1 MNFSLILQNSSK
13 EAFCFSVID
22 MRKPMFKEMSFYFP
36 NLKGITFLQEGFYGS
51 ITRKTFEGLENLERV
66 TFKHTNVHSIEDGAF
81 ENLKNIKGNLRRILT
96 LWNTATTHFEELI
109 SYSKIYYFFI
119 FFIL

>member
-1 MNFSLILQNSSK
+1 
-13 EAFCFSVID
+13 
-22 MRKPMFKEMSFYFP
+22 MFKDMSFYFP

-51 ITRKTFEGLENLERV
+51 ITTNTFEGLENLERV
-66 TFKHTNVHSIEDGAF
+66 TFKHTNVRSIEDRAF

-96 LWNTATTHFEELI
+96 LWNTVTTHFEELNNTLI
-109 SYSKIYYFFI
+109 SYSNIYYFFI

>member
-1 MNFSLILQNSSK
+1 
-13 EAFCFSVID
+13 
-22 MRKPMFKEMSFYFP
+22 MFKDMSFYFP

-51 ITRKTFEGLENLERV
+51 ITTNTFEGLENLERV
-66 TFKHTNVHSIEDGAF
+66 TFKHTNVRSIEDRAF

-96 LWNTATTHFEELI
+96 LWNTVTTHFEELI
-109 SYSKIYYFFI
+109 SYSNIYYFFI